1 MRASRVVLVG
11 AVVMVTACGGSSV
24 KQSGLTATT
33 GLTQPSATGTTTT
46 ATVARTTTTAAA
58 ATTTTTSAS
67 TTTVTPTAAVTAN
80 PVDST
85 DGPSRGPTPSNYTCP
100 DGKPAQSGICGI
112 DDTVPLRPD
121 IDVVIAAYLAFARE
135 DLRIS
140 SSPDNPDWDTY
151 LALVDP
157 ASRANARSSA
167 QKRIDDGQRLDTSLG
182 VAFHPRST
190 QATGRPENVELLADC
205 RDDGSYWVVAATSE
219 PIEGA
224 VAQVRKRRLV
234 TQMTRVDGRWYVS
247 SFKEDDRGCQP
258 ND

>member
-1 MRASRVVLVG
+1 MRARRVVLVG
-11 AVVMVTACGGSSV
+11 AVVMVTACGGGSV

-46 ATVARTTTTAAA
+46 ATVARTTTTTAA

-85 DGPSRGPTPSNYTCP
+85 DGPSRPTPSNYTCP

-121 IDVVIAAYLAFARE
+121 IDVVIAAYLTFARE

>member
-1 MRASRVVLVG
+1 MRARRVVLVG
-11 AVVMVTACGGSSV
+11 AVVMVTACGGGSV

-33 GLTQPSATGTTTT
+33 GLIQPSATGTTTA
-46 ATVARTTTTAAA
+46 ATVARTTTTTAA

-85 DGPSRGPTPSNYTCP
+85 DGPSRPTPSNYTCP

-121 IDVVIAAYLAFARE
+121 IDVVIAAYLTFARE

-157 ASRANARSSA
+157 ASRSAARA
-167 QKRIDDGQRLDTSLG
+167 ETQAHFNRGERLDTSLG
-182 VAFHPRST
+182 VQFDPRSL
-190 QATGRPENVELLADC
+190 QVTGRPENVELLGDC
-205 RDDGSYWVVAATSE
+205 RDDGSVWTSTSSSE
-219 PIEGA
+219 PVDESPP
-224 VAQVRKRRLV
+224 VVRKRRFV
-234 TQMTRVDGRWYVS
+234 ARMTRLDGKWYVS
-247 SFKEDDRGCQP
+247 SFDEDEGGCRP
-258 ND
+258 GE